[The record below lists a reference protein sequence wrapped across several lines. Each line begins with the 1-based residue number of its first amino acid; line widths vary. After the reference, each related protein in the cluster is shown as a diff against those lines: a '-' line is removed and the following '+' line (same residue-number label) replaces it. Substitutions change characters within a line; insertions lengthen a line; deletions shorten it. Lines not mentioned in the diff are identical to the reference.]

1 MDNRGFVPFGGGGFG
16 GGGFGGGFHGGFRP
30 PFRPFPHPFFPGRFL
45 FPFFFFSPFF
55 SPFIRED
62 DRNYYYAH
70 HQVQAGDTME
80 QIAHAY
86 NIPST
91 LLEEANLHLSSPK
104 SLKHGETVVIPR
116 ISNMYCHKTY
126 MDLPANQSTA
136 QSNVHPNVQSNMVS
150 PNSVGPN
157 MVNPNMV
164 SPNMVNP
171 NMANPNM
178 HMGH

>member
-16 GGGFGGGFHGGFRP
+16 GGFRP

-45 FPFFFFSPFF
+45 YPFFFFSPFF
-55 SPFIRED
+55 FPFIRED

-70 HQVQAGDTME
+70 HQAQAGDTME

-86 NIPST
+86 NIPNA
-91 LLEEANLHLSSPK
+91 LLEEANLHIANPK

-126 MDLPANQSTA
+126 MDLPSTQGVA
-136 QSNVHPNVQSNMVS
+136 QGNAQPNVQPNVQSNMAS
-150 PNSVGPN
+150 PNMMSPN
-157 MVNPNMV
+157 MASPNMV
-164 SPNMVNP
+164 SPNMVAP
-171 NMANPNM
+171 NMANPNI
-178 HMGH
+178 HGTSVNGPF

>member
-1 MDNRGFVPFGGGGFG
+1 MMDNRGFVPFGGGFG
-16 GGGFGGGFHGGFRP
+16 GGGFGGGFRP

-45 FPFFFFSPFF
+45 YPFFFFSPFF
-55 SPFIRED
+55 FPFIRED

-70 HQVQAGDTME
+70 HQVQTGDTME

-86 NIPST
+86 NIPGS
-91 LLEEANLHLSSPK
+91 LLEEANLHIANPK

-126 MDLPANQSTA
+126 MDMPSTQSLSQA
-136 QSNVHPNVQSNMVS
+136 QPNAQ
-150 PNSVGPN
+150 PNA
-157 MVNPNMV
+157 V
-164 SPNMVNP
+164 SPNMVSP

-178 HMGH
+178 HGASVNGPF